1 LTVVCNISEE
11 LRLGNLALTKNLT
24 DYWCKK
30 NKRIVGGLWKTMYFC
45 TTEISATDVLALLLL
60 SMHL

>member
-24 DYWCKK
+24 DYCLSRVI
-30 NKRIVGGLWKTMYFC
+30 RIFENSG
-45 TTEISATDVLALLLL
+45 
-60 SMHL
+60 